1 MSDAQSR
8 ILAIDFGSV
17 RIGLA
22 VSDPMRIIATGLRTI
37 PNNARCI
44 DEILSIITECGI
56 SEIIVGNPLLLSGK
70 ESATSV
76 DVNAFV
82 RRLSER
88 ISIPVTL
95 IDERFTSVMA
105 QKALI
110 TMGVKKKQRQN
121 KARIDEIASAILL
134 QGYLDSR
141 SR

>member
-1 MSDAQSR
+1 MSEALSR

-22 VSDPMRIIATGLRTI
+22 VSDPMKIIATGLRTI
-37 PNNARCI
+37 PNNARSI
-44 DEILSIITECGI
+44 DEILTVITEYGI

-70 ESATSV
+70 ESKTSV

-82 RRLSER
+82 RLLSDR
-88 ISIPVTL
+88 TSIPIAL

-105 QKALI
+105 QK
-110 TMGVKKKQRQN
+110 TMMSMGVKKKQRQN